1 MYDIIII
8 GAGPSGMSAALY
20 ALRANKKVLLLEKEC
35 FGGQII
41 NASNIENYP
50 ALPNVSGYDFAT
62 NLYNQIKSLGVIL
75 KYEEVLE
82 VTDKKEVITTKDT
95 YKGKNII
102 IATGLKKRKLNL
114 ENEDKLLGSGISY
127 CATCDGNFY
136 KNKNVA
142 VVGGGNTALEDAL
155 YLSNIASKV
164 YLIHRRDNFRG
175 EKKLIS
181 EVKEKNNIELILN
194 SNITKIIGEDNLN
207 SIENKQLFTIEYI
220 LSYPDNESQFVVL
233 SAGDYKK
240 IDVSPTDDF
249 TIAYLDYN
257 VFNRYYNELFG
268 KDFNIDKAK
277 KGNTKYDKEYVY
289 YDNRRPGSNGVYV
302 SMITSDKVWYKNGE
316 YIANVKVTYSTR
328 LADIIGVSD
337 STGIV
342 TYIKNS
348 DNAIILRSFIL
359 EK

>member
-207 SIENKQLFTIEYI
+207 SIEITDNRNNISKLEIDGLFIAI
-220 LSYPDNESQFVVL
+220 GNIPDNNRFKNIIDLDENGYIIANANLKTKTDNIYV
-233 SAGDYKK
+233 AGDTRVKTLRQL
-240 IDVSPTDDF
+240 V
-249 TIAYLDYN
+249 A
-257 VFNRYYNELFG
+257 
-268 KDFNIDKAK
+268 A
-277 KGNTKYDKEYVY
+277 
-289 YDNRRPGSNGVYV
+289 
-302 SMITSDKVWYKNGE
+302 TSDGA
-316 YIANVKVTYSTR
+316 IAVTEIT
-328 LADIIGVSD
+328 
-337 STGIV
+337 
-342 TYIKNS
+342 KEMEN
-348 DNAIILRSFIL
+348 
-359 EK
+359 

>member
-207 SIENKQLFTIEYI
+207 SIEITDNRNNIIKLEIDGLFIAI
-220 LSYPDNESQFVVL
+220 GNIPDNNRFKNIIDLDENGYIIANANLKTKTDNIYV
-233 SAGDYKK
+233 AGDTRVKTLRQL
-240 IDVSPTDDF
+240 VT
-249 TIAYLDYN
+249 A
-257 VFNRYYNELFG
+257 
-268 KDFNIDKAK
+268 
-277 KGNTKYDKEYVY
+277 
-289 YDNRRPGSNGVYV
+289 
-302 SMITSDKVWYKNGE
+302 TSDGA
-316 YIANVKVTYSTR
+316 IAVTEIT
-328 LADIIGVSD
+328 
-337 STGIV
+337 
-342 TYIKNS
+342 KEMEN
-348 DNAIILRSFIL
+348 
-359 EK
+359 

>member
-50 ALPNVSGYDFAT
+50 ALPNISGYDFAT
-62 NLYNQIKSLGVIL
+62 NLYNQIKSLGVVL

-82 VTDKKEVITTKDT
+82 VTDKKEVITRKNT
-95 YKGKNII
+95 YKGKSII

-114 ENEDKLLGSGISY
+114 ENEDRLLGSGISY

-136 KNKNVA
+136 KNKKVA

-164 YLIHRRDNFRG
+164 YLIHRRDKFRG

-181 EVKEKNNIELILN
+181 DVKEKSNIELILN
-194 SNITKIIGEDNLN
+194 SNITKIIGEEILN
-207 SIENKQLFTIEYI
+207 SIEINDNRNNISKLEIDGLFIAI
-220 LSYPDNESQFVVL
+220 GNIPDNNRF
-233 SAGDYKK
+233 KN
-240 IDVSPTDDF
+240 ITD
-249 TIAYLDYN
+249 LD
-257 VFNRYYNELFG
+257 E
-268 KDFNIDKAK
+268 
-277 KGNTKYDKEYVY
+277 
-289 YDNRRPGSNGVYV
+289 NGY
-302 SMITSDKVWYKNGE
+302 I
-316 YIANVKVTYSTR
+316 IANLNLKTKTNNIYVVGDTRVKALR
-328 LADIIGVSD
+328 QLATATADGAIAATEII
-337 STGIV
+337 
-342 TYIKNS
+342 KEMEN
-348 DNAIILRSFIL
+348 
-359 EK
+359 

>member
-50 ALPNVSGYDFAT
+50 ALHNVSGYDFAT

-82 VTDKKEVITTKDT
+82 VTDRKEVITRKGT

-164 YLIHRRDNFRG
+164 YLIHRRDKFRG

-194 SNITKIIGEDNLN
+194 TNITKIIGEDNLN
-207 SIENKQLFTIEYI
+207 SIEITDNRNNISKLEIEGLFIAI
-220 LSYPDNESQFVVL
+220 GNIPDNNRFKNIIDLDENGYIIANTNLKTKTDNIYV
-233 SAGDYKK
+233 AGDTRVKTLRQLVTATA
-240 IDVSPTDDF
+240 DGA
-249 TIAYLDYN
+249 IAAT
-257 VFNRYYNELFG
+257 E
-268 KDFNIDKAK
+268 II
-277 KGNTKYDKEYVY
+277 KEME
-289 YDNRRPGSNGVYV
+289 N
-302 SMITSDKVWYKNGE
+302 
-316 YIANVKVTYSTR
+316 
-328 LADIIGVSD
+328 
-337 STGIV
+337 
-342 TYIKNS
+342 
-348 DNAIILRSFIL
+348 
-359 EK
+359 

>member
-207 SIENKQLFTIEYI
+207 SIDITDNRNNISKLEIDGLFIAI
-220 LSYPDNESQFVVL
+220 GNIPDNNRFKNIIDLDENGYIIANANLKTKTDNIYV
-233 SAGDYKK
+233 AGDTRVKTLRQL
-240 IDVSPTDDF
+240 VT
-249 TIAYLDYN
+249 A
-257 VFNRYYNELFG
+257 
-268 KDFNIDKAK
+268 
-277 KGNTKYDKEYVY
+277 
-289 YDNRRPGSNGVYV
+289 
-302 SMITSDKVWYKNGE
+302 TSDGA
-316 YIANVKVTYSTR
+316 IAVTEIT
-328 LADIIGVSD
+328 
-337 STGIV
+337 
-342 TYIKNS
+342 KEMEN
-348 DNAIILRSFIL
+348 
-359 EK
+359 

>member
-50 ALPNVSGYDFAT
+50 ALSNVSGYDFAT

-82 VTDKKEVITTKDT
+82 VTGKKEVITRKDT

-194 SNITKIIGEDNLN
+194 SNITKIIGEDKLN
-207 SIENKQLFTIEYI
+207 SIEITDNRNNISRLEIDGLFIAI
-220 LSYPDNESQFVVL
+220 GNIPDNNRFKNIIDLDENGYIIANTNLKTKTDNIYV
-233 SAGDYKK
+233 AGDTRVKTLRQLVTATA
-240 IDVSPTDDF
+240 DGA
-249 TIAYLDYN
+249 IAAT
-257 VFNRYYNELFG
+257 E
-268 KDFNIDKAK
+268 I
-277 KGNTKYDKEYVY
+277 TKEME
-289 YDNRRPGSNGVYV
+289 N
-302 SMITSDKVWYKNGE
+302 
-316 YIANVKVTYSTR
+316 
-328 LADIIGVSD
+328 
-337 STGIV
+337 
-342 TYIKNS
+342 
-348 DNAIILRSFIL
+348 
-359 EK
+359 

>member
-114 ENEDKLLGSGISY
+114 ENEDKLLGRGISY

-142 VVGGGNTALEDAL
+142 VIGGGNTALEDAL

-207 SIENKQLFTIEYI
+207 SIEITDNRNNISKLEIDGLFIAI
-220 LSYPDNESQFVVL
+220 GNIPDNNRFKNIIDLDENGYIIANANLKTKTDNIYV
-233 SAGDYKK
+233 AGDTRVKTLRQL
-240 IDVSPTDDF
+240 VT
-249 TIAYLDYN
+249 A
-257 VFNRYYNELFG
+257 
-268 KDFNIDKAK
+268 
-277 KGNTKYDKEYVY
+277 
-289 YDNRRPGSNGVYV
+289 
-302 SMITSDKVWYKNGE
+302 TSDGA
-316 YIANVKVTYSTR
+316 IAVTEIT
-328 LADIIGVSD
+328 
-337 STGIV
+337 
-342 TYIKNS
+342 KEMEN
-348 DNAIILRSFIL
+348 
-359 EK
+359 

>member
-50 ALPNVSGYDFAT
+50 ALSNVSGYDFAT

-82 VTDKKEVITTKDT
+82 VTEKKEVITRKST

-114 ENEDKLLGSGISY
+114 ENEDKLLGRGISY

-207 SIENKQLFTIEYI
+207 SIEITDNRNNISKLEIDGLFIAI
-220 LSYPDNESQFVVL
+220 GNIPDNNRFKNIIDLDENGYIIANANLKTKTDNIYV
-233 SAGDYKK
+233 AGDTRVKSLRQL
-240 IDVSPTDDF
+240 VT
-249 TIAYLDYN
+249 A
-257 VFNRYYNELFG
+257 
-268 KDFNIDKAK
+268 
-277 KGNTKYDKEYVY
+277 
-289 YDNRRPGSNGVYV
+289 
-302 SMITSDKVWYKNGE
+302 TSDGARTATE
-316 YIANVKVTYSTR
+316 
-328 LADIIGVSD
+328 II
-337 STGIV
+337 
-342 TYIKNS
+342 KEMEN
-348 DNAIILRSFIL
+348 
-359 EK
+359 

>member
-20 ALRANKKVLLLEKEC
+20 ALRANKKILLLEKEC
-35 FGGQII
+35 YGGQII

-181 EVKEKNNIELILN
+181 EVKEKNNIKLILN

-207 SIENKQLFTIEYI
+207 SIEITDNRNNISKLEIDGLFIAI
-220 LSYPDNESQFVVL
+220 GNIPDNNRFKNIIDLDENGYIIANANLKTKTDNIYV
-233 SAGDYKK
+233 AGDTRVKTLRQL
-240 IDVSPTDDF
+240 VT
-249 TIAYLDYN
+249 A
-257 VFNRYYNELFG
+257 
-268 KDFNIDKAK
+268 
-277 KGNTKYDKEYVY
+277 
-289 YDNRRPGSNGVYV
+289 
-302 SMITSDKVWYKNGE
+302 TSDGA
-316 YIANVKVTYSTR
+316 IAVTEIT
-328 LADIIGVSD
+328 
-337 STGIV
+337 
-342 TYIKNS
+342 KEMEN
-348 DNAIILRSFIL
+348 
-359 EK
+359 